1 MVPASAANG
10 GLVDPFGGPAL
21 SSLWRRQIGLP
32 AWQRS
37 GPRIKG
43 ERAIYVPEKASKVL
57 VPVYDRYALVAG
69 DSLDGPAVVEEDEST
84 VIVNGAARV
93 RVDDRLNLVLDL
105 GG

>member
-1 MVPASAANG
+1 M
-10 GLVDPFGGPAL
+10 
-21 SSLWRRQIGLP
+21 
-32 AWQRS
+32 
-37 GPRIKG
+37 
-43 ERAIYVPEKASKVL
+43 VL
-57 VPVYDRYALVAG
+57 VPVYDRYALMAG